1 MSQVHDNIIT
11 AYQIDFENEQL
22 TIKTDYYYDGK
33 LSEKTDIVF
42 SGYLTHMFNNE
53 IKNSILFDVEEQPLS
68 FFLEKEHELLED
80 NRCYG
85 WPINYKTTDAHTEL
99 TEFMQKNEYKVF
111 EISSSYGLYGWVL
124 AKQMK
129 IVVSDEYYKRP
140 K

>member
-1 MSQVHDNIIT
+1 MSQIHDNIIT

-22 TIKTDYYYDGK
+22 TIKTEYYYDGK
-33 LSEKTDIVF
+33 LSEKTDVVF

-53 IKNSILFDVEEQPLS
+53 IKNSILFDIEERSLS

-80 NRCYG
+80 NKCYG
-85 WPINYKTTDAHTEL
+85 WPIHYKTTEAYTEL

-124 AKQMK
+124 AK
-129 IVVSDEYYKRP
+129 
-140 K
+140 